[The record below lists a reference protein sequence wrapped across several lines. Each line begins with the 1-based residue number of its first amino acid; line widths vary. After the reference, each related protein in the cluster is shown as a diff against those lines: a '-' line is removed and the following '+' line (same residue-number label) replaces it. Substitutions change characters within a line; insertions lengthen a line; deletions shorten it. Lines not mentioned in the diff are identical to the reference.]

1 MAKFEYTAVTP
12 EGMVRKG
19 SREADTVD
27 RLREF
32 LAQESMELVS
42 YKMRSKRLER
52 RNASYKLKTS
62 DLANML
68 FQIGIQ
74 LRAGVPILEALQLQE
89 GDDTGERSAR
99 VRQRLA
105 EIVEQ
110 GTPVS
115 QGMAE
120 FPAIFPKYVCNI
132 VQVAERSG
140 SLSENLIELREY
152 LEWMD
157 KNWKSFKQAM
167 IYPICVLLALIAFII
182 IALRFVFPTITKMLF
197 ELNIPLPWITRVMIQ
212 ASEFVQHQWWSL
224 LAFAFLLPIALRLLF
239 TFSQSAARWRDHLL
253 LKLPFMGDIILNL
266 AVNRFL
272 RSLILMQQAG
282 IVITEALASSR
293 DVVGNKSIEASLHRV
308 ESAVANG
315 RTMSEAMRR
324 EKVFPSLVLTMV
336 GVGER
341 SGSLDESL
349 QSVVEYY
356 DDLVPRKI
364 KAFFAILEPTLI
376 LITIIMAGTV
386 AAAVFLPLI
395 KMLSPGSY

>member
-1 MAKFEYTAVTP
+1 MAKFESTAVTP

-167 IYPICVLLALIAFII
+167 IYPICVVLALIAFII

>member
-167 IYPICVLLALIAFII
+167 IYPICVVLALIAFII

-386 AAAVFLPLI
+386 AAAVFLPMI